1 MTHDAHVEVGD
12 EAAPELASPDRVL
25 VVEDQQL
32 LGQLIVQQLHKEGI
46 AADLAPL
53 DSLDQVLA
61 AAQETPYTVVLL
73 DLDLGDELGDSIPLI
88 APLQTTGARVAM
100 LTAISD
106 RVRHAECVEAGA
118 VGVILKD
125 RRFDDL
131 MADLRELVARGSL
144 LQPGERDA
152 LLAQLREQRRHR
164 EQDLAPFQRLT
175 QREQEVL
182 TALMQGMSAQAI
194 AESWV
199 VSYETVRTQIR
210 SVLGKLGVHSQLEA
224 VAAAQHAGWPGVQT
238 QTPVSV

>member
-1 MTHDAHVEVGD
+1 MTNDGRVEGD
-12 EAAPELASPDRVL
+12 EEAAGAQLPPERVL

-32 LGQLIVQQLHKEGI
+32 LGQLMVQQLRKEGI

-53 DSLDQVLA
+53 DSLDHVLTT
-61 AAQETPYTVVLL
+61 AQETAYTVVLL

-88 APLQTTGARVAM
+88 APLQDTGARVAM
-100 LTAISD
+100 LTAITD

-125 RRFDDL
+125 RRFDEL
-131 MADLRELVARGSL
+131 MADLREVVARGSL

-152 LLAQLREQRRHR
+152 LLARLREQRRDR

-175 QREQEVL
+175 RREQQVL
-182 TALMQGMSAQAI
+182 TALMEGLSAQAI
-194 AESWV
+194 AQSWV

-210 SVLGKLGVHSQLEA
+210 SVLTKLGVHSQLEA
-224 VAAAQHAGWPGVQT
+224 VATAQQADWPGVRAEA
-238 QTPVSV
+238 PVSA